1 MENNPTFKLTILANN
16 EAGTW
21 TSWSAKKAAI
31 QAFYAPVCTLDIS
44 VIPTH
49 LTPQFSPYEPASGSS
64 FVYRVDE
71 TWYEE
76 NVLPYAEGADIVM
89 FVVPPTDHTVV
100 CMMGLAVYSDQ
111 LKETTVFSDEISHT
125 YANVNGQNVD
135 QGETAVVYAC
145 HELSHIFYDMLAK
158 TDNTH
163 QYFFAGTPQKVLP
176 EFDFNEQLLTWYQKV
191 IPEMQAWLTALKA
204 RQATS
209 TP

>member
-1 MENNPTFKLTILANN
+1 MNPTYKLTIVANN

-21 TSWSAKKAAI
+21 GSWAAKIAAI
-31 QAFYAPVCTLDIS
+31 KAFYAPVCTLDITL
-44 VIPTH
+44 IPTH
-49 LTPQFSPYEPASGSS
+49 LTPKFTPYEPASGST
-64 FVYRVDE
+64 YNYIVDE
-71 TWYEE
+71 GWYEE

-89 FVVPPTDHTVV
+89 FIVPPTDHTVV
-100 CMMGLAVYSDQ
+100 TMMGLAFYNGP
-111 LKETTVFSDEISHT
+111 LKETTVFSDETSHT
-125 YANVNGQNVD
+125 YVTVNGQSVD
-135 QGETAVVYAC
+135 QGETLVVYAE

-163 QYFFAGTPQKVLP
+163 LYFYAGAPQKVLP

-191 IPEMQAWLTALKA
+191 IPELQAWLAALKA